1 MEDAVMVGGWGLGR
15 YGAMVIGVV
24 TAIGGFVD
32 IGELVAMPQAGAE
45 YRFGLLWAVVVGTVG
60 AIAYAEMTGRVELAS
75 QRTVFDL
82 IRERLGLRLGLVPL
96 VAATLLNVLML
107 VAEIGGMAFV
117 LELASSVEPIW
128 LIAPLAVGLV
138 LFELK
143 GTWTLL
149 ENVPSALGLALLVV
163 PAALIF
169 GGLGVDWG
177 GVAGQL
183 VLPRFEKQ
191 DVAVYLITAIAVLGA
206 GMSPYEWYFYSSGG
220 REEEWTARDLGVNR
234 VTAIAGFSL
243 GSILAFSLLIGAA
256 TIFFPR
262 NISPAH
268 LFQAGLIPSTA
279 FGKWGMA
286 LFLVGAFGCVLGAS
300 IEVSL
305 ATAQGIAQFFGR
317 PWGSSRPPREV
328 RAFTL
333 AYALPVL
340 AALVILFTGVDP
352 IKVTVIALAF
362 TVVALPL
369 TFLPVLIVAN
379 DPLYMGELRNGRLS
393 NGLGVVFLALLTVAG
408 VAAIP
413 LLVITGGAG

>member
-1 MEDAVMVGGWGLGR
+1 MGR

-45 YRFGLLWAVVVGTVG
+45 YRFGLLWAVLVGTVG

-177 GVAGQL
+177 AAAGQL

>member
-1 MEDAVMVGGWGLGR
+1 VGR

-45 YRFGLLWAVVVGTVG
+45 YRFGLLWAVLVGTVG

-117 LELASSVEPIW
+117 LELATGVEPIW
-128 LIAPLAVGLV
+128 VIAPLAVGLV

-149 ENVPSALGLALLVV
+149 ENVPSMLGLALLVV
-163 PAALIF
+163 PAALLF
-169 GGLGVDWG
+169 GGLHVDWG
-177 GVAGQL
+177 AAAHQL

-220 REEEWTARDLGVNR
+220 REEEWTRRDLGVNR

-243 GSILAFSLLIGAA
+243 GSILAFALLIGAA

-268 LFQAGLIPSTA
+268 LFQAGLIPTTP

-305 ATAQGIAQFFGR
+305 ATAQGIAQFFGW
-317 PWGSSRPPREV
+317 PWGSSRPPRQV
-328 RAFTL
+328 KGFTL

-340 AALVILFTGVDP
+340 GALAILFTGVDP

-362 TVVALPL
+362 AVVALPL
-369 TFLPVLIVAN
+369 TFLPLLIVAN
-379 DPLYMGELRNGRLS
+379 DPLYMGDLRNGPLA

>member
-1 MEDAVMVGGWGLGR
+1 
-15 YGAMVIGVV
+15 
-24 TAIGGFVD
+24 
-32 IGELVAMPQAGAE
+32 
-45 YRFGLLWAVVVGTVG
+45 
-60 AIAYAEMTGRVELAS
+60 
-75 QRTVFDL
+75 
-82 IRERLGLRLGLVPL
+82 
-96 VAATLLNVLML
+96 ML

-117 LELASSVEPIW
+117 LELASGVEPIW
-128 LIAPLAVGLV
+128 LIAPLALGLV

-143 GTWTLL
+143 GMWTLL

-169 GGLGVDWG
+169 GGLHVDWG
-177 GVAGQL
+177 GAAGQL
-183 VLPRFEKQ
+183 VLPQFEKQ

-206 GMSPYEWYFYSSGG
+206 GMSPYEWYFSSSGG

-262 NISPAH
+262 NVSPAH

-279 FGKWGMA
+279 FGRWGMA

-328 RAFTL
+328 PAFTL

-340 AALVILFTGVDP
+340 AALAILFTGVDP

-369 TFLPVLIVAN
+369 TFLPLLIVAN
-379 DPLYMGELRNGRLS
+379 DPLYMGDLRNGRLS
-393 NGLGVVFLALLTVAG
+393 NGLGVVFLALLTVAERRRSRCS
-408 VAAIP
+408 
-413 LLVITGGAG
+413 

>member
-1 MEDAVMVGGWGLGR
+1 
-15 YGAMVIGVV
+15 MVIGVV

-45 YRFGLLWAVVVGTVG
+45 YRFGLLWAVLVGTVG

-117 LELASSVEPIW
+117 LELATGVEPIW

-149 ENVPSALGLALLVV
+149 ENVPSLLGLALLVV
-163 PAALIF
+163 PAALLF
-169 GGLGVDWG
+169 GGLHVDWG
-177 GVAGQL
+177 AAAHQL
-183 VLPRFEKQ
+183 VLPQFEKE

-243 GSILAFSLLIGAA
+243 GSMLAFALLIGAA

-262 NISPAH
+262 DISPAH
-268 LFQAGLIPSTA
+268 LFQAGLIPTTA

-305 ATAQGIAQFFGR
+305 ATAQGIAQFFGS
-317 PWGSSRPPREV
+317 PWGSSRPPHEV
-328 RAFTL
+328 KGFTL

-340 AALVILFTGVDP
+340 AALAILFTGVDP

-369 TFLPVLIVAN
+369 TFLPLLIVAN
-379 DPLYMGELRNGRLS
+379 DPLYMGDLRNGRLS
-393 NGLGVVFLALLTVAG
+393 NGLGLVFLALLTLAG
-408 VAAIP
+408 MAAIP

>member
-1 MEDAVMVGGWGLGR
+1 
-15 YGAMVIGVV
+15 MVIGVV

-45 YRFGLLWAVVVGTVG
+45 YRFGLLWAVLVGTVG

-117 LELASSVEPIW
+117 LELATGVEPIW
-128 LIAPLAVGLV
+128 VIAPLAVGLV

-149 ENVPSALGLALLVV
+149 ENVPSVLGLALLVV
-163 PAALIF
+163 PAALLF
-169 GGLGVDWG
+169 GGLHVDWG
-177 GVAGQL
+177 AAAHQL

-220 REEEWTARDLGVNR
+220 REEEWTRRDLGVNR

-243 GSILAFSLLIGAA
+243 GSILAFALLIGAA

-268 LFQAGLIPSTA
+268 LFQAGLIPTTP

-305 ATAQGIAQFFGR
+305 ATAQGIAQFFGW
-317 PWGSSRPPREV
+317 PWGSSRPPGQV
-328 RAFTL
+328 KGFTL

-340 AALVILFTGVDP
+340 GALAILFTGVDP

-362 TVVALPL
+362 AVVALPL
-369 TFLPVLIVAN
+369 TFLPLLIVAN
-379 DPLYMGELRNGRLS
+379 DPLYMGDLRNGPLA
-393 NGLGVVFLALLTVAG
+393 NVLGVVFLALLTVAG

>member
-1 MEDAVMVGGWGLGR
+1 LGR

-45 YRFGLLWAVVVGTVG
+45 YRFGLLWAVLVGTVG

-82 IRERLGLRLGLVPL
+82 IRERLGVRLGLVPL

-117 LELASSVEPIW
+117 LELASGVEPIW
-128 LIAPLAVGLV
+128 LIAPLALGLV

-163 PAALIF
+163 PAAVIF
-169 GGLGVDWG
+169 GGLQVDWG
-177 GVAGQL
+177 GAAGQL
-183 VLPRFEKQ
+183 VLPHFEKQ

-220 REEEWTARDLGVNR
+220 REEKWTARDLGVNR

-305 ATAQGIAQFFGR
+305 ATAQGIAQFFGS
-317 PWGSSRPPREV
+317 PWGSSQRSQSC
-328 RAFTL
+328 
-333 AYALPVL
+333 LP
-340 AALVILFTGVDP
+340 ASTRSRSP
-352 IKVTVIALAF
+352 
-362 TVVALPL
+362 
-369 TFLPVLIVAN
+369 
-379 DPLYMGELRNGRLS
+379 
-393 NGLGVVFLALLTVAG
+393 
-408 VAAIP
+408 
-413 LLVITGGAG
+413 

>member
-1 MEDAVMVGGWGLGR
+1 LGR

-45 YRFGLLWAVVVGTVG
+45 YRFGLLWAVLMGTVG

-117 LELASSVEPIW
+117 LELASGVEPVW
-128 LIAPLAVGLV
+128 LIAPLALGLV
-138 LFELK
+138 VFELK

-169 GGLGVDWG
+169 GGLHVDWG
-177 GVAGQL
+177 GAARQL
-183 VLPRFEKQ
+183 VLPQFEKQ

-256 TIFFPR
+256 TLFFPR

-279 FGKWGMA
+279 FGRWGMV

-305 ATAQGIAQFFGR
+305 ATAQGITQFFGR

-328 RAFTL
+328 PAFTL

-340 AALVILFTGVDP
+340 AALAILFTGVDP

-369 TFLPVLIVAN
+369 TFLPLLIVAN
-379 DPLYMGELRNGRLS
+379 DPLYMGDLRNGRLS
-393 NGLGVVFLALLTVAG
+393 NGLGVAFLALLTVAG
-408 VAAIP
+408 SAAIP

>member
-1 MEDAVMVGGWGLGR
+1 MA
-15 YGAMVIGVV
+15 IGVV

-32 IGELVAMPQAGAE
+32 IGELVAMLQAWAE
-45 YRFGLLWAVVVGTVG
+45 YRFGLLWAVLLGTVG

-96 VAATLLNVLML
+96 AAATLLNVLML
-107 VAEIGGMAFV
+107 VAEIGGMALV
-117 LELASSVEPIW
+117 LELASGVEPIW
-128 LIAPLAVGLV
+128 LIAPLAFGLV

-149 ENVPSALGLALLVV
+149 ENIPSLLGLALLVV
-163 PAALIF
+163 PAALVF
-169 GGLGVDWG
+169 GGLHVDWG
-177 GVAGQL
+177 AAAHQL

-220 REEEWTARDLGVNR
+220 REEEWTVRDVAVNR

-243 GSILAFSLLIGAA
+243 GSMLAFALLVGAA
-256 TIFFPR
+256 TVFFPR

-268 LFQAGLIPSTA
+268 LFQAGLIPTTA
-279 FGKWGMA
+279 FGTWGMA

-305 ATAQGIAQFFGR
+305 ATAQGIAQFFGS

-328 RAFTL
+328 KGFTL
-333 AYALPVL
+333 AYVLPVL
-340 AALVILFTGVDP
+340 AALAILFTGVDP

-369 TFLPVLIVAN
+369 TFLPLLIVAN
-379 DPLYMGELRNGRLS
+379 DPLYMGDLRNGRLS
-393 NGLGVVFLALLTVAG
+393 NGLGLVFLAVLTLAG
-408 VAAIP
+408 LAAIP

>member
-1 MEDAVMVGGWGLGR
+1 MA
-15 YGAMVIGVV
+15 IGVV

-45 YRFGLLWAVVVGTVG
+45 YRFGLLWAVLLGTIG

-107 VAEIGGMAFV
+107 VAEIGGMALV
-117 LELASSVEPIW
+117 LELASGVEPIW

-149 ENVPSALGLALLVV
+149 ENIPSLLGLALLVV
-163 PAALIF
+163 PAALVF
-169 GGLGVDWG
+169 GGLHVDWG
-177 GVAGQL
+177 AAAHQI

-191 DVAVYLITAIAVLGA
+191 DVAVYLVTAIAVLGA

-220 REEEWTARDLGVNR
+220 REEKWTVRDVVVNR

-243 GSILAFSLLIGAA
+243 GSMLAFALLVGAA

-268 LFQAGLIPSTA
+268 LFQAGLVPTTA
-279 FGKWGMA
+279 FGTWGLA

-305 ATAQGIAQFFGR
+305 ATAQGIAQFFGS

-328 RAFTL
+328 KGFTL
-333 AYALPVL
+333 AYILPVL
-340 AALVILFTGVDP
+340 AALAILFTGVDP

-369 TFLPVLIVAN
+369 TFLPLLIVAN
-379 DPLYMGELRNGRLS
+379 DPLYMGDLRNGRLS
-393 NGLGVVFLALLTVAG
+393 NGLGLLFLAVLTLAG
-408 VAAIP
+408 LAAIP

>member
-1 MEDAVMVGGWGLGR
+1 
-15 YGAMVIGVV
+15 MVIGVV

-45 YRFGLLWAVVVGTVG
+45 YRFGLLWAVLVGTVG

-96 VAATLLNVLML
+96 IAATLLNVLML

-117 LELASSVEPIW
+117 LELATGVEPIW

-138 LFELK
+138 AFELK
-143 GTWTLL
+143 GTWKLL
-149 ENVPSALGLALLVV
+149 ENVPSVLGLALLVV
-163 PAALIF
+163 PAALLF
-169 GGLGVDWG
+169 GGLHVDWG
-177 GVAGQL
+177 AAAHQL
-183 VLPRFEKQ
+183 VLPQFEKE

-220 REEEWTARDLGVNR
+220 REEEWTVRDLGVNR

-279 FGKWGMA
+279 FGRWGMA

-305 ATAQGIAQFFGR
+305 ATAQGIAQFFGS
-317 PWGSSRPPREV
+317 PWGSSQPPREV
-328 RAFTL
+328 KSFTL

-340 AALVILFTGVDP
+340 AALAILFTGVDP

-369 TFLPVLIVAN
+369 TFLPLLIVAN
-379 DPLYMGELRNGRLS
+379 DPLYMGDLRNGRLS
-393 NGLGVVFLALLTVAG
+393 NGLGLVFLALLTVAG